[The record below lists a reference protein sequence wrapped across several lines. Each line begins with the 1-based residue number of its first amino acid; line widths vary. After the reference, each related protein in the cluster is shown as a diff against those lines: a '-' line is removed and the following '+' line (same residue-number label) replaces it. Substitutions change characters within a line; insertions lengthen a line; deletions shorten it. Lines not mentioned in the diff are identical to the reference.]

1 MKYYT
6 FDADRIFLQELDVDP
21 LGAIPRNGTTAKP
34 PATPGGKLAQ
44 WRGDI
49 WVIVDNR
56 PAPTP
61 KDPEQVK
68 REITDA
74 TQTRLDTFA
83 KTRNYDGILSAA
95 TYATSTVP
103 KFQQEGQDAVNLRDA
118 TWARIYQVMAEV
130 EAGTRPV
137 PESFADVEP
146 LLPALEWST

>member
-1 MKYYT
+1 MQYYT
-6 FDADRIFLQELDVDP
+6 FDSDRIFLQELDVDP
-21 LGAIPRNGTTAKP
+21 LGAIPKNGTLVKP

-49 WVIVDNR
+49 WVIVDDR
-56 PAPTP
+56 PARSP

-118 TWARIYQVMAEV
+118 TWARLYQVMAEV